1 MQDLTYSVTLNVLN
15 GTLSII
21 DTSGAFTYT
30 PNPNFFGADSFQFSV
45 TDNGTTGGVDDFLAD
60 TAMIRLFVEP
70 MNDAPVLS
78 AFVDTSMHE
87 DSSLVLTVFASD
99 IDNVELNVYAYS
111 SQNRVSAFCRGYF
124 TLYHT

>member
-1 MQDLTYSVTLNVLN
+1 M
-15 GTLSII
+15 
-21 DTSGAFTYT
+21 FTYT

-60 TAMIRLFVEP
+60 TAMIHLFVEP

-78 AFVDTSMHE
+78 AFIDTSMHE

-99 IDNVELNVYAYS
+99 IDNADLNVYAYS
-111 SQNRVSAFCRGYF
+111 SQNRVSAFVED
-124 TLYHT
+124 TLLYICLLYTSPSPRDLSTSRMPSSA